1 MMRTMERRDYTQIKI
16 LIMKRLE
23 HGPVAIYS
31 RRLGSLRLE
40 IGTDYNTFRRALDDL
55 ISSGLV
61 EVQTVE
67 YGRYRC
73 RMLRLSDLGRGVL
86 PSAAKLIPR

>member
-1 MMRTMERRDYTQIKI
+1 MGVQSIRRDRTSIKI
-16 LIMKRLE
+16 EILERLGK
-23 HGPVAIYS
+23 GPKALDS

-40 IGTDYNTFRRALDDL
+40 VGTDYDTFRRAVDDL

-73 RMLRLSDLGRGVL
+73 RMLRLSELGRSVL
-86 PSAAKLIPR
+86 PSAAKLVQR